1 MFDRNLGEIKVLIQK
16 SEMMKIIKFV
26 IGGIVIVFSG
36 YRFFN
41 ITNPSPF
48 FVTYPGIAVLVIG
61 IVDILKGIL
70 NKKESK
76 TAKSIEIGIGIIAI
90 VVGLFVVVYLT
101 DVSSRSTWLIFLFI
115 IIQGIGFIGTGI
127 TQKSKSKAIRISK
140 IMIGIIFVTFTGLL
154 LKYPDLSLIMISGLL
169 SFNLLLIGIEV
180 VVGAISHKKVDNS
193 TNPNY
198 DKSNKG

>member
-193 TNPNY
+193 T
-198 DKSNKG
+198 KSQL

>member
-16 SEMMKIIKFV
+16 SEMMKIIKLV

-41 ITNPSPF
+41 MTNPSPF
-48 FVTYPGIAVLVIG
+48 FITYPGIAVLVIG

-115 IIQGIGFIGTGI
+115 IIQGIGFVGTGI

-180 VVGAISHKKVDNS
+180 VVGAINHKKVDNS

-198 DKSNKG
+198 DKSNK

>member
-1 MFDRNLGEIKVLIQK
+1 MQGKVLIQK
-16 SEMMKIIKFV
+16 SERLKTIKIIL
-26 IGGIVIVFSG
+26 GGIVLVFSG

>member
-1 MFDRNLGEIKVLIQK
+1 MFDRNLGEIKILIQK

-115 IIQGIGFIGTGI
+115 IIQGIGFIVTGI